1 MVHIKFLKKI
11 MVGCLLAFSLAATY
25 AQASSTVYMR
35 GHSTCY
41 ANRDDAV
48 RYAPKPGPDFLKRT
62 LNCKGGVTI
71 LRTGADNCRRCGS
84 STNWQCQGYAHAM
97 CKPH

>member
-1 MVHIKFLKKI
+1 MLHMSLTKKI
-11 MVGCLLAFSLAATY
+11 MIGCVLALSIAATH
-25 AQASSTVYMR
+25 AQANSIVHMR

-41 ANRDDAV
+41 ADRDDAV
-48 RYAPKPGPDFLKRT
+48 RYAPKPGHDFLKRS

-84 STNWQCQGYAHAM
+84 STKWQCQGYAHAM
-97 CKPH
+97 CKPN

>member
-1 MVHIKFLKKI
+1 MVSIKLIKTI
-11 MVGCLLAFSLAATY
+11 MVGCLLALSIAATH
-25 AQASSTVYMR
+25 AQANSIV
-35 GHSTCY
+35 HSREYSVCH
-41 ANRDDAV
+41 ADRDKAV
-48 RYAPKPGPDFLKRT
+48 RYAPKPGTDFLKRT

-84 STNWQCQGYAHAM
+84 STNWQCQGYVHAM